1 MVLIFDL
8 DDTLYEELSYVRSGF
23 RAVAKFIN
31 QKYNLGEEKIYS
43 DLYKQV
49 LKSRNNVFNIVFE
62 NYKIKSKTLINK
74 SLHIYRNHSS
84 NISLYPDAISCF
96 KRFSNIKKFVV
107 TDGNK
112 IVQNNKCEALKLDK
126 FVEKC
131 IISHRYGIKNA
142 KPSPYVFL
150 MLSNKLKVPASQ
162 IIYIADNPNKDFI
175 GIKPLGFKTVRVKRG
190 MFYNIVLDKSHEADI
205 TINTLDE
212 LTDNLLKKLL

>member
-49 LKSRNNVFNIVFE
+49 LKSRNNVFNIIFK
-62 NYKIKSKTLINK
+62 NYKIESKSLINK
-74 SLHIYRNHSS
+74 SLMVYRNHTPQ
-84 NISLYPDAISCF
+84 ISLFPDAISCF
-96 KRFSNIKKFVV
+96 KRFSDVKKFVV

-112 IVQNNKCEALKLDK
+112 IVQSNKCKALKLENTI
-126 FVEKC
+126 EKC
-131 IISHRYGIKNA
+131 IITHRYGIKNA
-142 KPSPYVFL
+142 KPSPYIFI
-150 MLSNKLKVPASQ
+150 MLSKKLEVPASQ
-162 IIYIADNPNKDFI
+162 IIYIADNPHKDFI
-175 GIKPLGFKTVRVKRG
+175 GIKTLGFKTVRVKRG
-190 MFYNIVLDKSHEADI
+190 MFCNVILDKSHEADI
-205 TINTLDE
+205 TINALDE